1 METTPIQKDTAV
13 LRPRARIIRTI
24 GEELISNDIVAIIEL
39 VKNSYDANAA
49 IIVLNFQ
56 GRVVQVSEGK
66 KTKRVLI
73 KQGSSITISDDGT
86 GMNLDTVK
94 SAWMEPA
101 TISKKNIKRSVGDR
115 RRYTGEKGIGRFAS
129 AKLAASLKMITRPL
143 YDNEIVV
150 DFNWSDFSDDSK
162 YLDQVE
168 CSWEVRTPI
177 EIGNCGTTLKLV
189 ELNNDWD
196 EEKIRELRIGLSRL
210 INPIAPIPDF
220 LIELVLPEELS
231 DFSGIISAPDSLNK
245 PDYCIKGS
253 VDSEGKPRI
262 RYYSKKKNNVEID
275 INVSDSDFGLRA
287 PVRKPIVGP
296 FEFEIRTWD
305 RETESLRKIAVD
317 TGSTVRDVKRD
328 LDELGGISIYRDN
341 FRVLPY
347 GEQKNDWLRLDLR
360 RVNNPTLRL
369 SNNQIVGYISVSLDK
384 NPELKDQSNREG
396 IVESQAFVDLKEFI
410 KNILNQIEQK
420 RYEERPRESDE
431 IKNRQSLFS
440 NFSIETVHELI
451 QKKLPNDA
459 EAKEVIA
466 TTEANIQ
473 TGVKKVQEVIA
484 RYRRLSTLGLLIDV
498 ILHDGN
504 NFLGKLDS
512 EVHLLSKEFAKKEFD
527 EVKIKEH
534 LKNISEGRKVIA
546 QLFKRLEPFGGR
558 KRGRPRD
565 IIIEDSIE
573 NVFALYKND
582 IAKLDINVS
591 LPNSKNE
598 VRIDEG
604 ELQMIFVNL
613 LQNSMYWLETID
625 YERQINVLVERT
637 EYELSVIFSDSGP
650 GIKEEQQQLIFDP
663 YFSTK
668 PDGIGLGLTIVGEL
682 ISEYDGDFSLI
693 ENGPLDGATF
703 KITFRRRI

>member
-1 METTPIQKDTAV
+1 MEATPIQKDTAI
-13 LRPRARIIRTI
+13 LRPRARIIKTI

-39 VKNSYDANAA
+39 VKNSYDANAS
-49 IIVLNFQ
+49 IIVIKFE
-56 GRVVQVSEGK
+56 GRVLEVKEGQK
-66 KTKRVLI
+66 SRKVLI
-73 KQGSSITISDDGT
+73 KQGSSLTISDDGT

-94 SAWMEPA
+94 GAWMEPA
-101 TISKKNIKRSVGDR
+101 TISKKNTKRSVGER

-129 AKLAASLKMITRPL
+129 AKLASSLKMITRPKD
-143 YDNEIVV
+143 DNEIVV
-150 DFNWSDFSDDSK
+150 DFNWSDFIDDSK
-162 YLDQVE
+162 YLDQIK
-168 CSWEVRTPI
+168 CSWEVRTPV
-177 EIGNCGTTLKLV
+177 EIKDGGTTLKLV

-196 EEKIRELRIGLSRL
+196 EEKIRELKIALSRL
-210 INPIAPIPDF
+210 INPVAPIPDF
-220 LIELVLPEELS
+220 LMELVLPEELS
-231 DFSGIISAPDSLNK
+231 DFSGMISSPDSLNR
-245 PDYCIKGS
+245 PDYYIKGN
-253 VDSEGKPRI
+253 VDQDGNPQLC
-262 RYYSKKKNNVEID
+262 YYSKKKNAEINID
-275 INVSDSDFGLRA
+275 VSDADFGLRG
-287 PVRKPIVGP
+287 PLRKPVVGP

-305 RETESLRKIAVD
+305 RETESLRKIATD
-317 TGSTVRDVKRD
+317 AGSTVRDVKRD

-420 RYEERPRESDE
+420 RYEERPREADE
-431 IKNRQSLFS
+431 IKNKQSLFS
-440 NFSIETVHELI
+440 SFSIENVHQLI
-451 QKKLPNDA
+451 QNKLPGDA
-459 EAKEVIA
+459 EAKEIVA
-466 TTEANIQ
+466 KAEANIQ
-473 TGVKKVQEVIA
+473 TGVKKVQEVIS

-512 EVHLLSKEFAKKEFD
+512 EVYLVSKEFEKTEFD
-527 EVKIKEH
+527 GTKIKEH
-534 LKNISEGRKVIA
+534 LQNISEGRKVIA

-558 KRGRPRD
+558 KKGRPRD
-565 IIIEDSIE
+565 IIIEDAIE
-573 NVFALYKND
+573 NVFALYKNE
-582 IAKLDINVS
+582 IKKLNINIV
-591 LPNSKNE
+591 LPVSKNE

-613 LQNSMYWLETID
+613 LQNSMYWLETI
-625 YERQINVLVERT
+625 YVERQITILVEKT
-637 EYELSVIFSDSGP
+637 DYELSVIFSDNGP

-682 ISEYDGDFSLI
+682 ITEYDGDFALI
-693 ENGPLDGATF
+693 DNGPLDGANF